1 MQQVIA
7 IQDLES
13 VLNEYGEL
21 IIRKTNKDNVVVM
34 SLDEYKKI
42 NTEIEEKL
50 LKSEEDIENGR
61 TRDAVKV
68 FEELEEKY
76 GFWKWNL

>member
-1 MQQVIA
+1 MQQVIE

-13 VLNEYGEL
+13 FLDEYGEL
-21 IIRKTNKDNVVVM
+21 IVRKTNKNNVVVM
-34 SLDEYKKI
+34 SLDEYKQFD
-42 NTEIEEKL
+42 TDIEEKL
-50 LKSEEDIENGR
+50 LKSEDDIKNGR

-76 GFWKWNL
+76 GF

>member
-76 GFWKWNL
+76 GF